1 MAKPQVILLLDSG
14 ALIAAGKNEN
24 VTAIVRRWRSAGA
37 RFIIAAPS
45 LAESIRGGPRDA
57 AANRL
62 ITSVDRIV
70 PTTEP
75 IARRAGLFL
84 GTLQSNST
92 IDAIIVASAQAA
104 HATDILT
111 SNLDDMRLFAGNNIN
126 IHKI

>member
-1 MAKPQVILLLDSG
+1 VAKPQVILLLDSG
-14 ALIAAGKNEN
+14 ALIAASKNEN
-24 VTAIVRRWRSAGA
+24 VKAIVSRWRTAGA
-37 RFIIAAPS
+37 RFVIAAPS

-62 ITSVDRIV
+62 IRSIDRVV

-75 IARRAGLFL
+75 IARRAGVFL
-84 GTLQSNST
+84 GTLQSDST

-111 SNLDDMRLFAGNNIN
+111 SDPDDMRLIAGNTIN
-126 IHKI
+126 VHKI